1 MLVFRRAALS
11 ARKRRHPMNASRR
24 SILLIIAV
32 ICFVLAAIGIGFSGV
47 SLTAVGLAAF
57 AGAFLVEKG
66 GLKLG

>member
-1 MLVFRRAALS
+1 MKLT
-11 ARKRRHPMNASRR
+11 RR
-24 SILLIIAV
+24 SILLLIAV

-57 AGAFLVEKG
+57 AGAFLVGDG